1 MNIAKHSHFFTTN
14 IQSCVKTWTQ
24 HSGESESRENASK
37 GPPPPDVWYNRQ
49 FFSWNLTRIV
59 FQASFFQGWHV
70 KPQVVLPRNT
80 PACGV
85 VGRLLAF
92 WNGTFFKGNMLN
104 FRIETNPK
112 PLRTAGNKGDVL
124 TLKIAKMP
132 WIGLVSM
139 GLEKVGGS
147 LVGLI
152 ARTITPP
159 EV

>member
-1 MNIAKHSHFFTTN
+1 
-14 IQSCVKTWTQ
+14 
-24 HSGESESRENASK
+24 
-37 GPPPPDVWYNRQ
+37 
-49 FFSWNLTRIV
+49 
-59 FQASFFQGWHV
+59 
-70 KPQVVLPRNT
+70 
-80 PACGV
+80 
-85 VGRLLAF
+85 
-92 WNGTFFKGNMLN
+92 MLN
-104 FRIETNPK
+104 FRVETNPK

-152 ARTITPP
+152 ARTIIPP